1 MLIGFYR
8 YFRSDFLYPFIYS
21 STPVAQQKL
30 NGEWNFWPRPQLF
43 SYKGSQRMLIIIC
56 GGRLYIPD
64 VWFLAD
70 MFCLKKQVHILVFY
84 FLLYTFLTVC
94 LARCSTYL
102 NLNNIQGPKQ
112 IQLYSSSNF
121 GNMWKVSRNIFR
133 LFVKLTWMQKIF
145 QGLFQRLNSFYMRL
159 KCTQNISMGY

>member
-43 SYKGSQRMLIIIC
+43 SYEGSQRMLIIIC

-70 MFCLKKQVHILVFY
+70 ILCFKKQVHILVFY
-84 FLLYTFLTVC
+84 FLLHTFWTVW
-94 LARCSTYL
+94 LSGYVVKIWRL
-102 NLNNIQGPKQ
+102 
-112 IQLYSSSNF
+112 
-121 GNMWKVSRNIFR
+121 
-133 LFVKLTWMQKIF
+133 LFVYLISSHECNKYFKII
-145 QGLFQRLNSFYMRL
+145 LKNKCILYML
-159 KCTQNISMGY
+159 KMHSKIMYRVWEKRSWITRESETD

>member
-8 YFRSDFLYPFIYS
+8 YFRSDFLYQFIYS

-70 MFCLKKQVHILVFY
+70 IFCLKKQVLILVFY
-84 FLLYTFLTVC
+84 FLLHKFLTVWLHC
-94 LARCSTYL
+94 ETNERVQDIFAIYL
-102 NLNNIQGPKQ
+102 LSSLECNEYFKDIPKKKS
-112 IQLYSSSNF
+112 ILY
-121 GNMWKVSRNIFR
+121 
-133 LFVKLTWMQKIF
+133 T
-145 QGLFQRLNSFYMRL
+145 L
-159 KCTQNISMGY
+159 KMHSKSIYRV

>member
-84 FLLYTFLTVC
+84 FLLYTKSSYTVRLPLETC
-94 LARCSTYL
+94 ERFQEIFSVYL
-102 NLNNIQGPKQ
+102 LSSLECKKYFKD
-112 IQLYSSSNF
+112 YSKDWIHF
-121 GNMWKVSRNIFR
+121 I
-133 LFVKLTWMQKIF
+133 
-145 QGLFQRLNSFYMRL
+145 
-159 KCTQNISMGY
+159 CA

>member
-84 FLLYTFLTVC
+84 FLLYTF
-94 LARCSTYL
+94 
-102 NLNNIQGPKQ
+102 
-112 IQLYSSSNF
+112 F

-133 LFVKLTWMQKIF
+133 LFVNLFWMHKIF
-145 QGLFQRLNSFYMRL
+145 QGLFHRLNSFYMGLNAL
-159 KCTQNISMGY
+159 KIYL

>member
-1 MLIGFYR
+1 MLIGFYK
-8 YFRSDFLYPFIYS
+8 YFRSDFLFPFIYS

-70 MFCLKKQVHILVFY
+70 IFCLKKQVHILVLY
-84 FLLYTFLTVC
+84 FLLHKFLTV
-94 LARCSTYL
+94 LR
-102 NLNNIQGPKQ
+102 NK
-112 IQLYSSSNF
+112 
-121 GNMWKVSRNIFR
+121 WKGSRYICH
-133 LFVKLTWMQKIF
+133 LFVKFTWMQRIF
-145 QGLFQRLNSFYMRL
+145 QGLFQRINLFYIRL
-159 KCTQNISMGY
+159 KCTQCIEYCIKIS

>member
-1 MLIGFYR
+1 MLIGFYK
-8 YFRSDFLYPFIYS
+8 YFRSDFLFPFIYS

-70 MFCLKKQVHILVFY
+70 MFCSKKQVHILVFC
-84 FLLYTFLTVC
+84 FLLHKFLTVWLPGC
-94 LARCSTYL
+94 VINR
-102 NLNNIQGPKQ
+102 
-112 IQLYSSSNF
+112 
-121 GNMWKVSRNIFR
+121 SRYICH
-133 LFVKLTWMQKIF
+133 LFVKLTWMQRIF
-145 QGLFQRLNSFYMRL
+145 QGYSKEKIYFIYA
-159 KCTQNISMGY
+159 